1 MTETFDITIVGAG
14 ITGCAIARQLARFD
28 LSICVV
34 EAANDIA
41 LGASKANGGLVHAGY
56 DPAPGTVKAQVN
68 ARGCELYGTWSQ
80 ELGFLFRRTGSMV
93 LGFNDEDRAHLEKLR
108 QNGLTNGVP
117 ELSII
122 GPERIRELE
131 PRASTDATCA
141 LWCPSTGFVDPF
153 EVAIAAMENA
163 VANGVTFMRSAPVE
177 AIEVAGSGDDA
188 RFTLATPV
196 GNVRCRYLINAAGNG
211 AADISH
217 MAGAEEFHMV
227 WRQGNIVVLDK
238 EPRTLM
244 PLYPV
249 PTPVS
254 KGVIVTGTVHGNTV
268 ITATAA
274 VREAGDTQTYASDVN
289 ALLTGA
295 RKLVPDLD
303 TRRVVRAFAGG
314 RPVIQGTNDF
324 FIGQSA
330 VVPGLFQAAGIQSP
344 GVASAPAIAE
354 LMEQVMREAGVELHE
369 RADWNPI
376 RRAPDDFDRAPLA
389 RKEELIESDP
399 AWGQIICRCETVP
412 EAEIVAAIQ
421 RRPGAVSVEGVKRRC
436 RAGMGRCQS
445 GFCQSRVVAILAREL
460 GCDPSEVLLEDAG
473 SWLVEGPLKG
483 CARMAEFKSSA
494 TDSGAVESVPT
505 QAFDVVV
512 IGGGPAGMAAA
523 LSANK
528 AGARV
533 AIVER
538 EQNLGGILRQCIHP
552 GFGLSHFKQE
562 LTGPEYAQRFIDQ
575 VRETDITLFLDSMVI
590 GIDSGK
596 PAKDTTV
603 HTVTLMSPA
612 GMLQLTGRT
621 VVLAMGCRERTR
633 SEIKIPGSR
642 PAGMFTAGLAQR
654 YINIENLKPGSRAVI
669 LGSGDIGLIMAR
681 RCTLEGISVEGV
693 YELMPYANGLR
704 RNVKNCLDDFGIPL
718 HLSTTVTRVIGHDRV
733 EAVEVSQVDERL
745 APISGTERIVPCDT
759 LLLSVGLIPENEL
772 SIAAGVELDPRTR
785 GAVVDQ
791 SLQTG
796 VPGIFACG
804 NVLHV
809 HDLADN
815 VTTES
820 ERAGAAAAAYALVC
834 GAVADADAAGPG
846 CQLTVS
852 PVGIAGYAL
861 PGRITAVALT
871 KLNFR
876 VCRPVNAARV
886 RILAG
891 GEELY
896 AGKVR
901 PFKPSVMESF
911 PLPAKVIQRALDLGV
926 SEIVLSVDPVEEA

>member
-1 MTETFDITIVGAG
+1 
-14 ITGCAIARQLARFD
+14 
-28 LSICVV
+28 
-34 EAANDIA
+34 
-41 LGASKANGGLVHAGY
+41 
-56 DPAPGTVKAQVN
+56 
-68 ARGCELYGTWSQ
+68 
-80 ELGFLFRRTGSMV
+80 
-93 LGFNDEDRAHLEKLR
+93 
-108 QNGLTNGVP
+108 
-117 ELSII
+117 
-122 GPERIRELE
+122 
-131 PRASTDATCA
+131 
-141 LWCPSTGFVDPF
+141 
-153 EVAIAAMENA
+153 
-163 VANGVTFMRSAPVE
+163 
-177 AIEVAGSGDDA
+177 
-188 RFTLATPV
+188 
-196 GNVRCRYLINAAGNG
+196 
-211 AADISH
+211 
-217 MAGAEEFHMV
+217 
-227 WRQGNIVVLDK
+227 
-238 EPRTLM
+238 
-244 PLYPV
+244 
-249 PTPVS
+249 
-254 KGVIVTGTVHGNTV
+254 
-268 ITATAA
+268 
-274 VREAGDTQTYASDVN
+274 
-289 ALLTGA
+289 
-295 RKLVPDLD
+295 
-303 TRRVVRAFAGG
+303 
-314 RPVIQGTNDF
+314 
-324 FIGQSA
+324 
-330 VVPGLFQAAGIQSP
+330 
-344 GVASAPAIAE
+344 
-354 LMEQVMREAGVELHE
+354 
-369 RADWNPI
+369 
-376 RRAPDDFDRAPLA
+376 
-389 RKEELIESDP
+389 
-399 AWGQIICRCETVP
+399 
-412 EAEIVAAIQ
+412 
-421 RRPGAVSVEGVKRRC
+421 
-436 RAGMGRCQS
+436 
-445 GFCQSRVVAILAREL
+445 
-460 GCDPSEVLLEDAG
+460 
-473 SWLVEGPLKG
+473 
-483 CARMAEFKSSA
+483 MAEFKSSA

-654 YINIENLKPGSRAVI
+654 YINIENLKPGSHAVI

-772 SIAAGVELDPRTR
+772 SVAAGVELDPRTR

-852 PVGIAGYAL
+852 PAGIAGYAL